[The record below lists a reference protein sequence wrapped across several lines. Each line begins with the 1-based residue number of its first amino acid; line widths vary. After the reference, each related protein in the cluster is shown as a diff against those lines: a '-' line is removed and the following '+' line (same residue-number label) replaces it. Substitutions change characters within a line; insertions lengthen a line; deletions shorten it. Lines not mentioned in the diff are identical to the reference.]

1 MKAKPLPE
9 IPEQIAQQLSEFFDS
24 YYLVGYTMDKKTR
37 CVLRHITS
45 PLAHDALA
53 KLMEN
58 QRIGEME
65 PSQPVV
71 LDHMTP

>member
-1 MKAKPLPE
+1 
-9 IPEQIAQQLSEFFDS
+9 
-24 YYLVGYTMDKKTR
+24 MDKKTR